1 VFERKKIINFHI
13 APKMPETGGSET
25 ELSEKALQVLT
36 RGWKIEQKLVEEK
49 VQVDKEPLLSDS
61 QRHDRNPSAE
71 IVEDTECYK
80 VLQPTYPV
88 KGRTNATNDEDGQ
101 SEPKNYY
108 YGGVDIGWPNPP
120 KDCKEDPVAAAVYVV
135 IDSRTM
141 DVVYRDFE
149 WLPMSEIPPY
159 VSTFLSFR
167 EIDPLER
174 LVNKQLTTR
183 PELIPA
189 AILVDGNGIFH
200 PRHSGVACFLGVRTG
215 IPTIGIGK
223 TLLWIGSGSDND
235 KTKEFDDYQWTR
247 QKLDER
253 IDGVLSDLHRSICE
267 DDSGLTQR
275 LKEHKG
281 LIIPKN
287 APPTTATTETESK
300 EDLLKALAPYCNGI
314 AIPLEAPRPKGV
326 GIDERFEVLG
336 TALIGHGGSKA
347 ACGSKRPIIVS
358 VGHKLSQAEAASITA
373 SLSLFRIPEPVRAAD
388 LYGRDL
394 LRERKML

>member
-1 VFERKKIINFHI
+1 
-13 APKMPETGGSET
+13 MSENRGNGT
-25 ELSEKALQVLT
+25 ELLEKTLQVLT
-36 RGWKIEQKLVEEK
+36 RGWKIEQKLVEKK
-49 VQVDKEPLLSDS
+49 VQVYKDPVLSDG
-61 QRHDRNPSAE
+61 QHHDRNPSVNVA
-71 IVEDTECYK
+71 VDTKWCK
-80 VLQPTYPV
+80 VVQPTYPV
-88 KGRTNATNDEDGQ
+88 KGRKNATSNEDSQDEH
-101 SEPKNYY
+101 KNYY

-120 KDCKEDPVAAAVYVV
+120 KDSLEDPVAAAVYIV

-141 DVVYRDFE
+141 EVVYRDHE

-183 PELIPA
+183 PELTPA

-200 PRHSGVACFLGVRTG
+200 PRHAGIACFLGVRTG

-235 KTKEFDDYQWTR
+235 KAEDFVDYQWTR

-253 IDGVLSDLHRSICE
+253 IDGVIHDLHQRIFEE
-267 DDSGLTQR
+267 DSELAKLLEVQ
-275 LKEHKG
+275 KG

-287 APPTTATTETESK
+287 IPTTTATIENKPK
-300 EDLLKALAPYCNGI
+300 EELLKALAPYCNGI
-314 AIPLEAPRPKGV
+314 AIPLEAPTPKGME
-326 GIDERFEVLG
+326 IDERFEVLG
-336 TALIGHGGSKA
+336 TALLGHGGSKA
-347 ACGSKRPIIVS
+347 SNGSKRPIIVS
-358 VGHKLSQAEAASITA
+358 VGHKLSQIEAASITA
-373 SLSLFRIPEPVRAAD
+373 SLSQFRIPEPVRAAD